1 MSSCRYLVINGVVS
15 PTSDVPPVSSFL
27 ENHPG
32 AYTTSRTHNNASI
45 LLFWQRHLR
54 RLADSARIL
63 YESRPELLFGP
74 QITKFSKSPSSS
86 SSSLWESTIPAL
98 VNNSLRKAMSISM
111 KERKNGEELAVT
123 TLVSGNPNKCNVD
136 EIDEE
141 ARDLDVYVHLGIYI
155 PPAFGRRENG
165 ARLAVVGRGRDV
177 ARAKFSDWVKL
188 RKSLEKLRPPL
199 VTELLLSN
207 DGDRILEGCI
217 TNFFVVCRRESN
229 GAAEEIMG
237 DHRSTHS
244 FEVQTAPINDGLLP
258 GVVRQLVLEICSRR
272 GIPFREVAP
281 SWSNREL
288 WEEAFI
294 TSSLRLVQHV
304 QTIRAPSSWE
314 LLESQTWKELAWE
327 EKQFEETAGVITAE
341 IQGELMG
348 LAGTEGFPTSY
359 LI

>member
-1 MSSCRYLVINGVVS
+1 MSSCRFLAINGVVS

-32 AYTTSRTHNNASI
+32 AYTTSRTHNNASCP
-45 LLFWQRHLR
+45 LFWQRHLR
-54 RLADSARIL
+54 RLADSTRIL
-63 YESRPELLFGP
+63 YELRPELLFGP
-74 QITKFSKSPSSS
+74 QITKFPKPPLSSS
-86 SSSLWESTIPAL
+86 SFSSLWESVIPSL
-98 VNNSLRKAMSISM
+98 VNNSLSKALPIAL

-123 TLVSGNPNKCNVD
+123 ALVSGNPNKCNVD
-136 EIDEE
+136 EVDEE
-141 ARDLDVYVHLGIYI
+141 ERALRVLDVYVHVGIYI
-155 PPAFGRRENG
+155 PPVFGDRENG

-188 RKSLEKLRPPL
+188 RKRLEKLRPPL

-217 TNFFVVCRRESN
+217 TNFFVVCRKESN
-229 GAAEEIMG
+229 GSAGEILS
-237 DHRSTHS
+237 DHRSTCS

-258 GVVRQLVLEICSRR
+258 GVIRKLILEVCSRR

-281 SWSNREL
+281 SWSNCEL

-294 TSSLRLVQHV
+294 TNSLRLVQHV
-304 QTIRAPSSWE
+304 QTICVPSSWE

-327 EKQFEETAGVITAE
+327 EKQFE
-341 IQGELMG
+341 
-348 LAGTEGFPTSY
+348 
-359 LI
+359 

>member
-1 MSSCRYLVINGVVS
+1 MSSCRFLVINGVVS

-32 AYTTSRTHNNASI
+32 AYTTSRTHNNGSF
-45 LLFWQRHLR
+45 LLFWERHLR

-63 YESRPELLFGP
+63 YESRPELLFGQ
-74 QITKFSKSPSSS
+74 QITKFPKSPSL
-86 SSSLWESTIPAL
+86 SSLSESLIPSL
-98 VNNSLRKAMSISM
+98 VNNSLSKAMSIALNE
-111 KERKNGEELAVT
+111 KKNGEELAIT
-123 TLVSGNPNKCNVD
+123 ALVSGNSNNCDVD
-136 EIDEE
+136 EVDEE
-141 ARDLDVYVHLGIYI
+141 ERALRVLDVYVHIGIYI
-155 PPAFGRRENG
+155 PPAFGDGENG

-188 RKSLEKLRPPL
+188 RKRLEKLRPPL

-207 DGDRILEGCI
+207 DGDRILEGCV

-229 GAAEEIMG
+229 GSAGEILG
-237 DHRSTHS
+237 DHRSTCS

-258 GVVRQLVLEICSRR
+258 GVIRKIIIEVCSRR

-281 SWSNREL
+281 SWSNRKL

-304 QTIRAPSSWE
+304 QTICAPSSWE

-327 EKQFEETAGVITAE
+327 EKRFE
-341 IQGELMG
+341 
-348 LAGTEGFPTSY
+348 
-359 LI
+359 